1 MIMRTSFRV
10 GAVCITSLALAV
22 GCHRNFD
29 WFDEAESAL
38 GKPTGHDAGGAAMA
52 PYKGQRTCPVS
63 GEKLGAHGSPIP
75 VKVKGEMIYVCC
87 ASCVEKAKETPD
99 GCLARVKAERAKTA
113 AMKPATPDLG
123 PFNGQTHCPVSGDE
137 LDPDTCRDLVVKGER
152 IWVCCNDCAVRARSN
167 FDKYFPK
174 VKAERDAALAAA
186 MAQQPLPD
194 ESPLPAR
201 PDRTKQLIQTS
212 EAHGPAP
219 VGEPLPEPTPGGATR
234 VTGGID

>member
-10 GAVCITSLALAV
+10 GAVCIASLALAV

-38 GKPTGHDAGGAAMA
+38 GKPTGHDAKSAGMA

-63 GEKLGAHGSPIP
+63 GEKLGAHGSPVP
-75 VKVKGEMIYVCC
+75 VKLKGEMIYVCC
-87 ASCVEKAKETPD
+87 ASCVEKAKDSPD
-99 GCLARVKAERAKTA
+99 ACIARVKAERAKTA
-113 AMKPATPDLG
+113 VMKPVAVDLG

-137 LDPDTCRDLVVKGER
+137 LDPETARDLVVKKER
-152 IWVCCNDCAVRARSN
+152 IWVCCNDCAVRARAN

-174 VKAERDAALAAA
+174 VKAERDAALAAV
-186 MAQQPLPD
+186 MAKQPLPD
-194 ESPLPAR
+194 EGKPATSN
-201 PDRTKQLIQTS
+201 DRTKQLTKTS

-219 VGEPLPEPTPGGATR
+219 VGDPLPDPDTGDVTP
-234 VTGGID
+234 